1 MTTACRNIHIND
13 IQCKFADLA
22 YKQSQALSIGR
33 TCSERV
39 TAMTIVASY
48 LPMLY
53 CYKTFDA
60 TVTYAYNFVFTK
72 NNDDPI
78 TIDIIIGPGLETF
91 TYSGTGNSY
100 EITNYFLQQILANTT
115 YAFEGFIH
123 QGALFIYSYDTSLS
137 FTTTTTVVDSNDIT
151 VTTNMEDSYES
162 ILDIWNCITA
172 EQVCAI
178 INNAKKLTGECN
190 CS

>member
-33 TCSERV
+33 TCLERG
-39 TAMTIVASY
+39 TAMRIVASY
-48 LPMLY
+48 LPLLY
-53 CYKTFDA
+53 CYKTFNA
-60 TVTYAYNFVFTK
+60 TVTYAYNFIFTK
-72 NNDDPI
+72 NNDDAV
-78 TIDIIIGPGLETF
+78 TIDITIGTETF
-91 TYSGTGNSY
+91 SYSGTGQRF
-100 EITNYFLQQILANTT
+100 EITNYFLQEILANTT
-115 YAFEGFIH
+115 YAFEGFTH
-123 QGALFIYSYDTSLS
+123 QGALYIYSYDTSLG
-137 FTTTTTVVDSNDIT
+137 FGTTTTVTESEDIT

-178 INNAKKLTGECN
+178 INHAKKLTGECN